1 MPRFK
6 ISIFVTKKLRKEMI
20 KKSKLKNNFKKS
32 RNHESWCKFKTHRNY
47 CVNLLRKSKKQY
59 SGNIN
64 VSDITDNK
72 SFWKSVKPYFS
83 DKGSSSIITNDKV
96 TSKTVNT
103 FFINTAKRLK
113 LKWFRNVSYI
123 CF

>member
-1 MPRFK
+1 MT
-6 ISIFVTKKLRKEMI
+6 TKVL
-20 KKSKLKNNFKKS
+20 
-32 RNHESWCKFKTHRNY
+32 
-47 CVNLLRKSKKQY
+47 
-59 SGNIN
+59 
-64 VSDITDNK
+64 TDNK
-72 SFWKSVKPYFS
+72 SFWKSAKPYFS
-83 DKGSSSIITNDKV
+83 DKGSSFIITNDKV